1 MSKDMGIDLGTSN
14 TVIYVR
20 GKGIKLSEPSV
31 VAVNVNTGKPVAVGS
46 AAESMIGRTPEN
58 IVAVRPVRDGV
69 IADFEVAEFMLKYF
83 VSKACGLAIK
93 LGVCK
98 MLISVPTG
106 ITEVEQLAVLEA
118 AKRAAPANIKPRL
131 IEEPLAAA
139 IGAELPL
146 GAENAMGSMIVDIGG
161 GTTEIAVLSMG
172 GIIKGDSIKVAGE
185 KFDAA
190 IMNYLKQEYNLLIGE
205 KSAERVKREAGSVYP
220 RVEEVFYDV
229 KGRDLISGLPSSV
242 RVSSSELIEPIKEPV
257 MQIVNAV
264 KSVLDGLDPEI
275 SADIASGGIVLA
287 GGGAL
292 LNGLAE
298 ILRIETNVPVR
309 IAENPL
315 ECVAIGTG
323 RCLSESNLRAL
334 INENRR

>member
-1 MSKDMGIDLGTSN
+1 MSKDIGIDLGTSN

-20 GKGIKLSEPSV
+20 GRGIRLSEPSV
-31 VAVNVNTGKPVAVGS
+31 VAVNVNTRQPIVAGS
-46 AAESMIGRTPEN
+46 AAERMIGRTPEN
-58 IVAVRPVRDGV
+58 IIAVRPVREGV
-69 IADFEVAEFMLKYF
+69 IADFELAEYMLKQF
-83 VSKACGLAIK
+83 VTTACGFAAKI
-93 LGVCK
+93 GGCK
-98 MLISVPTG
+98 MLISVPSK

-118 AKRAAPANIKPRL
+118 AKRAAVGAKPRL

-161 GTTEIAVLSMG
+161 GTSEIAVLSMG
-172 GIIKGDSIKVAGE
+172 GIIKGDSVKIAGE
-185 KFDAA
+185 RFDTA

-205 KSAERVKREAGSVYP
+205 KTAERVKREIGTAYP
-220 RVEEVFYDV
+220 GVEEVYCDV
-229 KGRDLISGLPSSV
+229 RGRDLISGLPSSV
-242 RVSSSELIEPIKEPV
+242 RVSSSELIEPLKEPV

-275 SADIASGGIVLA
+275 SADIAANGIVLT

-298 ILRIETNVPVR
+298 VLRIETNVPVR
-309 IAENPL
+309 LADSPL
-315 ECVAIGTG
+315 ECVAVGTG
-323 RCLSESNLRAL
+323 MCLSESRLRAL